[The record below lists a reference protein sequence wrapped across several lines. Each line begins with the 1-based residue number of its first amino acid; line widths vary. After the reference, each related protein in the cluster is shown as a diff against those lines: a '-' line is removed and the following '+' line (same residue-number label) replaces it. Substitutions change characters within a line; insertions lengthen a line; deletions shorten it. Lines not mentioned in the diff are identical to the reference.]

1 MTDLDEMI
9 RRGLRE
15 ITDPVADVDRVGLAE
30 LLATADS
37 ADASADASAADAEA
51 ADAEAAD
58 APTGATGRPRR
69 WIVASVTAA
78 AAVVTLIGV
87 LILGPGSDDV
97 ERVVTDAGPSTTST
111 TRPTTDATGVPAS
124 SVPATSMLTPTTQA
138 PSPGVAPAA
147 TTPTVGPHGAPTT
160 AVPTPGAPATI
171 RASDAPPGSLRV
183 RIDVARSLRAGSSVD
198 GTITLDNGSGR
209 PVTAEGCSVP
219 YWTNLRIGTVTI
231 PGVQPMCL
239 ETFTFPAGESRWPIR
254 ISGSWGMCTNSPTPD
269 TTTPACDPATGS
281 PPPLDPGTY
290 TVTVSGAPGLP
301 VPPELT
307 VEITP

>member
-15 ITDPVADVDRVGLAE
+15 LTDPVADVDRNQLAE
-30 LLATADS
+30 LLSTADS
-37 ADASADASAADAEA
+37 ADAASADAAST
-51 ADAEAAD
+51 DAEAAD
-58 APTGATGRPRR
+58 APTGATGRPRQ

-111 TRPTTDATGVPAS
+111 TRPTTDTTGVPAS

-147 TTPTVGPHGAPTT
+147 TTPTVGPRGAPTT
-160 AVPTPGAPATI
+160 AVPAATI

-219 YWTNLRIGTVTI
+219 YWTNLRNDTVVI
-231 PGVQPMCL
+231 ESVQTLCL
-239 ETFTFPAGESRWPIR
+239 ETFTFPLGESRWPIR
-254 ISGSWGMCTNSPTPD
+254 ISGSVGMCTSSPTPNS
-269 TTTPACDPATGS
+269 TVPPCDADTGS

-301 VPPELT
+301 VPPEFT